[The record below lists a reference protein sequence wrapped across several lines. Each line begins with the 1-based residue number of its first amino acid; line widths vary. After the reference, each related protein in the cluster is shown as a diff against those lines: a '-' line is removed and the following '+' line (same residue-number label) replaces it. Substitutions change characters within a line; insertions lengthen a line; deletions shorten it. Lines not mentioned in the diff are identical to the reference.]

1 MAKIPWLLN
10 LSEIIYSSLME
21 DVKFK
26 YLREYV
32 ITMKVAILFSGGKDS
47 CQAVDFCKKKG
58 WEVKALI
65 AVKPKN
71 TEAYLWHY
79 ATVEWSTLSAEAMGI
94 PLILVKCN
102 EIGPEEEAKELEEVF
117 RDIRI
122 DALALGGVGL
132 QKTQI
137 RAVRDVAK
145 KFGIEVL
152 VPYEEYTSE
161 ELLDEEIRSGHDIL
175 ITDVA
180 ADGLGPEWLG
190 RRLDKETIEELKTLS
205 ENYGFDPLG
214 EGGSFNT
221 FVVNGPTFK
230 KKIEFVNST
239 KVWDDKT
246 HSGYLEVSDAILIS
260 K

>member
-1 MAKIPWLLN
+1 
-10 LSEIIYSSLME
+10 
-21 DVKFK
+21 
-26 YLREYV
+26 
-32 ITMKVAILFSGGKDS
+32 MKVAILFSGGKDS

-79 ATVEWSTLSAEAMGI
+79 ATVEWSTLSAKAMEI
-94 PLILVKCN
+94 PLILVKSN

-117 RDIRI
+117 RDIEI
-122 DALALGGVGL
+122 DALVLGGVGL

-137 RAVRDVAK
+137 GAVKKVAK

-152 VPYEEYTSE
+152 VSHEDYTSE
-161 ELLDEEIRSGHDIL
+161 ELLEEEVRAGYDIL

-180 ADGLGPEWLG
+180 ADGLGPQWLG
-190 RRLDKETIEELKTLS
+190 KRLDKETIKELKNLS
-205 ENYGFDPLG
+205 EKHGFDPLG

-221 FVVNGPTFK
+221 FVVDGPTFK
-230 KKIEFVNST
+230 KKIEFVNAT

-246 HSGYLEVSDAILIS
+246 KSGYLEVSDAILS
-260 K
+260 PK